1 VKNRVVR
8 RFKTGGAMASFA
20 AGLFKRTLLHKS
32 GGFTAALPGGAT
44 PARLFKELASL
55 PLPWE
60 QVVFFMS
67 DERLVP
73 ASSPASNFGAAR
85 KALFSK
91 IKVPSANLRPARTPA
106 ALEKEILKETKSSGR
121 LDFVL
126 LGLGADG
133 HTASVFPGSPAEKSE
148 KLALA
153 VTAPRGVKPAR
164 RLTLTFRALNRA
176 RLVVL
181 MAAGPAKKSV
191 FKLAARGERTIPA
204 GRLRPAGKFY
214 LLFSEEP

>member
-1 VKNRVVR
+1 
-8 RFKTGGAMASFA
+8 MANFA
-20 AGLFKRTLLHKS
+20 AGLFKKTLLHKS

-44 PARLFKELASL
+44 PARLFKELAAL
-55 PLPWE
+55 PLPWKKA
-60 QVVFFMS
+60 VFFMS

-73 ASSPASNFGAAR
+73 PSCPDSNFGAAR
-85 KALFSK
+85 QAFFSK
-91 IKVPSANLRPARTPA
+91 ITIPPANLRHARTSA
-106 ALEKEILKETKSSGR
+106 ALEREILKETGASGR

-133 HTASVFPGSPAEKSE
+133 HTASIFPNSPAEKSE

-153 VTAPRGVKPAR
+153 VTAPRGVKPAH

-181 MAAGPAKKSV
+181 MAGGPAKKSV
-191 FKLAARGERTIPA
+191 FELAARGDKTIPA